1 MGEITVILVLA
12 LIFIGPKKLPE
23 LASGLGRL
31 IREIR
36 KTTADVKNEIQLDDA
51 IRKPFEELRDA
62 VTLHPEELKRRD
74 RIKRELKEMEKLAAE
89 QAARQAAALEAG
101 EAPPPSGEAGANGEA
116 GAFGDGTSD
125 VPPPEAPVDGLGNAI
140 LPEATASR
148 SPPLVL
154 GDAGAGGEHHHHDH
168 DHDHLASG
176 GPVDNSAAAIA
187 LAAVPTEPS
196 LPNVIGPN
204 LTGTAPPG
212 TVARGGNGGPPPQL
226 PPPLP
231 SGGHAAPPPPV
242 ASARRGSPVTA
253 PPSSETVVA
262 GSGVSSELLRAL
274 RPDSRK
280 TPVAPQSA
288 FAPAPVPPAPTFAS
302 AADRNNTTQV
312 LSEADLATLAST
324 PTPPPPPPATT
335 RPTGKVMTAV
345 ATSSNGPPLPG
356 STPPKPPTSSST

>member
-74 RIKRELKEMEKLAAE
+74 RIKRELKELEKLAAE
-89 QAARQAAALEAG
+89 TAARQAAALEAG
-101 EAPPPSGEAGANGEA
+101 EAPPLSAQGDNGEVN
-116 GAFGDGTSD
+116 GDPYGVGDGTSD
-125 VPPPEAPVDGLGNAI
+125 VPPEAPADGLPNTI
-140 LPEATASR
+140 LPEAMASG
-148 SPPLVL
+148 SPLAP
-154 GDAGAGGEHHHHDH
+154 GNSAGGDDDHNQHHHHDV
-168 DHDHLASG
+168 ASG

-187 LAAVPTEPS
+187 LAAVPTEAS
-196 LPNVIGPN
+196 LPN
-204 LTGTAPPG
+204 LTGTAPAG
-212 TVARGGNGGPPPQL
+212 TVARGGNGGPPSAL

-231 SGGHAAPPPPV
+231 AGGHVAPPPPV
-242 ASARRGSPVTA
+242 VAARRGPPIPASA
-253 PPSSETVVA
+253 PSTSETVVA

-280 TPVAPQSA
+280 TPVVPQSV
-288 FAPAPVPPAPTFAS
+288 FAPAPLPPVPAFGS
-302 AADRNNTTQV
+302 ADRNNTTQV

-335 RPTGKVMTAV
+335 TRPTGKVMAAV
-345 ATSSNGPPLPG
+345 TTSSNGPPLPG

>member
-62 VTLHPEELKRRD
+62 VTLHPDELKRRD
-74 RIKRELKEMEKLAAE
+74 RIKRELKELEKLAAE
-89 QAARQAAALEAG
+89 QAALQAAALEAG
-101 EAPPPSGEAGANGEA
+101 EAPPLSGQGTGQDAV
-116 GAFGDGTSD
+116 GDGTSD
-125 VPPPEAPVDGLGNAI
+125 VPPEAPVDGPPNAI
-140 LPEATASR
+140 LPDALASG
-148 SPPLVL
+148 SPVAP
-154 GDAGAGGEHHHHDH
+154 GYSAGGDNDHDHHHHDVP
-168 DHDHLASG
+168 SG

-187 LAAVPTEPS
+187 LAAVPTEAS
-196 LPNVIGPN
+196 LPN
-204 LTGTAPPG
+204 LTGTAPAG
-212 TVARGGNGGPPPQL
+212 TVARGGNGGPTSSL

-231 SGGHAAPPPPV
+231 SPPVSPPPV
-242 ASARRGSPVTA
+242 AAVRRGPPIPA
-253 PPSSETVVA
+253 PSTSETVVA

-280 TPVAPQSA
+280 TPVVPQSA
-288 FAPAPVPPAPTFAS
+288 LAAAPLPPVAFGS
-302 AADRNNTTQV
+302 ADRNNTTQV

-324 PTPPPPPPATT
+324 PTPPPPPPTTTT
-335 RPTGKVMTAV
+335 RPTGKVMPAV
-345 ATSSNGPPLPG
+345 TTSSNGPPLPG

>member
-89 QAARQAAALEAG
+89 HAARQAAALEAG
-101 EAPPPSGEAGANGEA
+101 EAPPLSAEETNGETNGEA
-116 GAFGDGTSD
+116 GGYGDGTSD
-125 VPPPEAPVDGLGNAI
+125 VPPPEAPVDGLPNTI
-140 LPEATASR
+140 LPEAMASG
-148 SPPLVL
+148 SPLSPGSAAS
-154 GDAGAGGEHHHHDH
+154 GDDDHHQ
-168 DHDHLASG
+168 HLAPG

-187 LAAVPTEPS
+187 LAAVPTEAS
-196 LPNVIGPN
+196 LPN
-204 LTGTAPPG
+204 LTGTAPAG
-212 TVARGGNGGPPPQL
+212 TVARGGNGGAPSQL

-242 ASARRGSPVTA
+242 AAARRGSPIAA

-280 TPVAPQSA
+280 TPVVPQSA
-288 FAPAPVPPAPTFAS
+288 FAPQSASAPAPVPPVPAFGS
-302 AADRNNTTQV
+302 ADRNNTTQV

-335 RPTGKVMTAV
+335 RPTGKVMSAV